1 MPLQPVKDEEN
12 CMTQSH
18 SSAVVV
24 RGSLG
29 CESGAREG
37 RGNVIGNAKYSNGL
51 VFSATM
57 GVKNTILQVGAG
69 KREVSSARREHT
81 CDSAVTLM
89 RPKALHW

>member
-1 MPLQPVKDEEN
+1 MPLQPAKNEEN

-18 SSAVVV
+18 SSAAVV

-37 RGNVIGNAKYSNGL
+37 RGNIIGIAKYSNGL

-69 KREVSSARREHT
+69 KREVSSVHREHA